1 MAVVTLK
8 TQLKLWTTGRAGRGL
23 YMADQH
29 TSFRIKERY
38 FAVKVSEIAKNPFGL
53 FTFKI
58 SQ

>member
-1 MAVVTLK
+1 MLGVVCEF
-8 TQLKLWTTGRAGRGL
+8 QIL

-38 FAVKVSEIAKNPFGL
+38 FAVKVSEIAKHPFGL